1 VTALQP
7 ERNLI
12 DMAPQLRRGVIR
24 LGRRLRAERP
34 ADALSPNKVGVLS
47 HLLREGPAT
56 PGKITAAEHQKP
68 QALTR
73 VFADLQA
80 DGLVT
85 RIASDVDGRS
95 YVLALTAAG
104 HAALAR
110 DMAVRDHWLVAAL
123 GQLSDTEVQVLGI
136 AGPLLDRLADAMPAE

>member
-1 VTALQP
+1 
-7 ERNLI
+7 
-12 DMAPQLRRGVIR
+12 MAPQLRRGVIR

-34 ADALSPNKVGVLS
+34 ADALSPNKVSVLG

-56 PGKITAAEHQKP
+56 PGEIAAAEHQKP

-80 DGLVT
+80 DGLVA
-85 RIASDVDGRS
+85 RVASDADGRS

-104 HAALAR
+104 RTALER
-110 DMAVRDHWLVAAL
+110 DMAVRDQWLAAAL
-123 GQLSDTEVQVLGI
+123 DQLSDTEVQLLAI
-136 AGPLLDRLADAMPAE
+136 AGPLLDRLADAIPAE

>member
-1 VTALQP
+1 
-7 ERNLI
+7 
-12 DMAPQLRRGVIR
+12 MAPQLRRGVIR

-34 ADALSPNKVGVLS
+34 ADALSPNKVSVLG

-56 PGKITAAEHQKP
+56 PGEIAAAEHQKP

-80 DGLVT
+80 DGLVA
-85 RIASDVDGRS
+85 RVASDADGRS

-104 HAALAR
+104 RTALER
-110 DMAVRDHWLVAAL
+110 DMAVRDQWLAAAL
-123 GQLSDTEVQVLGI
+123 DQLSDTEVQLLAI
-136 AGPLLDRLADAMPAE
+136 AGPLLDRLADAAVIRASFKSP